1 MKTGLAVL
9 GLATIALSA
18 ERPSL
23 SLPDLSGNTQTL
35 EQYRGRIVVLNFWAT
50 WCVPCRAEMPLL
62 VDIKNRYAERGVVVV
77 GLSADDETTKE
88 QIKPFI
94 EKLRIT
100 FPIWTGATTAHM
112 EQFGLG
118 QALPATAIIDE
129 QGEIAFRI
137 IGILERKDLTRRI
150 EFLLTGRKGKAPETL
165 IDSLSKA
172 AEEHAGHEHE
182 KEEEH
187 THGGVGVEGASMVP
201 S

>member
-1 MKTGLAVL
+1 LKTGLAVL
-9 GLATIALSA
+9 SLATIAVCA
-18 ERPSL
+18 ERPLL
-23 SLPDLSGNTQTL
+23 SLPDLNGNTQTL

-62 VDIKNRYAERGVVVV
+62 VDIQNRYAERGVVVV
-77 GLSADDETTKE
+77 GPSADDETTKE
-88 QIKPFI
+88 QIKPFVQ
-94 EKLRIT
+94 KLGIT

-112 EQFGLG
+112 EHFGLG
-118 QALPATAIIDE
+118 QALPATAILDE

-137 IGILERKDLTRRI
+137 VGILERKDLTRRI
-150 EFLLTGRKGKAPETL
+150 DFLLSGKKGKAPEPL
-165 IDSLSKA
+165 LDSLSKA
-172 AEEHAGHEHE
+172 AGEHEGHEHE

>member
-9 GLATIALSA
+9 SLATIAVCA

-23 SLPDLSGNTQTL
+23 SLPDLTGNTQTL
-35 EQYRGRIVVLNFWAT
+35 EQYRGRIVVLNFWST
-50 WCVPCRAEMPLL
+50 WCVPCRVEMPLL
-62 VDIKNRYAERGVVVV
+62 VDIQNRYAERGVVVV
-77 GLSADDETTKE
+77 GPSADDETTKE
-88 QIKPFI
+88 QIKPFVQ
-94 EKLRIT
+94 KLGIT
-100 FPIWTGATTAHM
+100 FPIWTGATTTHM

-118 QALPATAIIDE
+118 QAFPATAILDE

-150 EFLLTGRKGKAPETL
+150 DFLLSGRKGKAPEPL
-165 IDSLSKA
+165 LDSLSKA
-172 AEEHAGHEHE
+172 AGEHEGHEHE
-182 KEEEH
+182 KEKEH